1 VPKQFPLRANIM
13 VDYKEDPVAYAQLMR
28 VILLILENEIE
39 NQPNDKNR

>member
-1 VPKQFPLRANIM
+1 M